1 MHVPERTTP
10 VATAPPNDVLAK
22 PAVASARGFTIV
34 ELLVVIV
41 VIAILAAITIVAYNG
56 IQQRA
61 NNTSIIA
68 AANNSL
74 SVIDAYITANDAYP
88 PLSGSSCIT
97 STSGCVVNTVTTS
110 ARATFDT
117 SLTTI
122 GTLPRSIPMTGGNQ
136 TGILYDYTS
145 GRTYN
150 GAVQPAILFYWLY
163 GTSQPCGLSDVVT
176 GWTAGVPSSTGYTI
190 ANDSSTGKT
199 LCYIHISGPSS

>member
-10 VATAPPNDVLAK
+10 VGTAANGGLAK
-22 PAVASARGFTIV
+22 PTASSARGFTIV
-34 ELLVVIV
+34 ELLIVIV

-68 AANNSL
+68 AAKSSL
-74 SVIDAYITANDAYP
+74 SVIDAYVAANDAYP
-88 PLSGSSCIT
+88 SLSGSSCIT
-97 STSGCVVNTVTTS
+97 STSGCVVNNSTRD
-110 ARATFDT
+110 AFDT
-117 SLTTI
+117 SLITL

-150 GAVQPAILFYWLY
+150 GAVQPVILFYWLY

-176 GWTAGVPSSTGYTI
+176 GWTTGVSSSTGYTV

-199 LCYIHISGPSS
+199 LCYIHVSGPSS

>member
-1 MHVPERTTP
+1 MQLVSQ
-10 VATAPPNDVLAK
+10 PPDAK
-22 PAVASARGFTIV
+22 PANTKGIAVVRRGFTIV
-34 ELLVVIV
+34 EILIVIV

-61 NNTSIIA
+61 NNASIVA
-68 AANNSL
+68 AAKNSL
-74 SVIDAYITANDAYP
+74 SVIDAYIAANDAYP
-88 PLSGSSCIT
+88 LTGSACIT
-97 STSGCVVNTVTTS
+97 STSGCVVNTVAIS
-110 ARATFDT
+110 ANATFDT
-117 SLTTI
+117 RLTTL

-136 TGILYDYTS
+136 TGVLYSYNS

-150 GAVQPAILFYWLY
+150 GVAQPVILFYWLY

-176 GWTAGVPSSTGYTI
+176 SWTAGVPSSTGYTV